1 LSAGRLSFLA
11 TVLLVVA
18 LANDWSTPD
27 RLIIILLLALFLSW
41 VWSRFSL
48 GRIGLRRSVLS
59 DRLRAGDW
67 LVEELA
73 LINHSWMP
81 RVWIEVQDY
90 STLSGH
96 EAGHVAPLGAHGEAT
111 WRVETRCEH
120 RGIYRLGPVAV
131 RSGDPMGLFT
141 EQRVIPA
148 VHDVL
153 VYPPIVNVRHVLLPT
168 ASMQGDRP
176 VSNRAAMASQTV
188 AGVREYVAGDPMSRI
203 AWSATARQGR
213 MMVKEF
219 EPEPSSHTWILLD
232 LGHDGTDA
240 VLPGPRG
247 LDASDLDGKLEF
259 SVAVAG
265 AFVERA
271 LEEGRKAGLI
281 INREMPIRIDPDS
294 SGRQWLKVFE
304 TLAVVSPFGNR
315 SLVEAIRVD
324 ARRFNRNCGLM
335 VVTSRTDTEWVPAL
349 RTLVQRGV
357 PVTVV
362 LIGAPEESSVLNDLA
377 TSHIGIAQLAVG
389 EGLSVSNQPARAAK
403 AYTKV

>member
-1 LSAGRLSFLA
+1 MSAARLSFLA
-11 TVLLVVA
+11 IILLVVA

-27 RLIIILLLALFLSW
+27 RLIIILLVALFLSW

-59 DRLRAGDW
+59 DRMRAGDR
-67 LVEELA
+67 LVEELG
-73 LINHSWMP
+73 LTNHSWMP

-96 EAGHVAPLGAHGEAT
+96 QAGHVTSLRSHGEAT

-148 VHDVL
+148 VQEIL
-153 VYPPIVNVRHVLLPT
+153 VYPPLVDVRHVHIPT
-168 ASMQGDRP
+168 ASMQGGQP
-176 VSNRAAMASQTV
+176 VTNRAALASQTV
-188 AGVREYVAGDPMSRI
+188 AGIREYAAGDPMSRI

-219 EPEPSSHTWILLD
+219 EPEPSSDIWIMLD
-232 LGHDGTDA
+232 LGHDGPED

-247 LDASDLDGKLEF
+247 LEASDLDGKLEF
-259 SVAVAG
+259 SVAAAG
-265 AFVERA
+265 ALVERA
-271 LEEGRKAGLI
+271 LDDGRKVGLI

-324 ARRFNRNCGLM
+324 ARRFNRNSALM

-362 LIGAPEESSVLNDLA
+362 LIGASGAAPVLSALA
-377 TSHIGIAQLAVG
+377 TSHVGIAELAVG
-389 EGLSVSNQPARAAK
+389 EGLSVSSQPDRTPK
-403 AYTKV
+403 AYIKA